1 MIVKNKLTNETILE
15 IESLRRADLRNA
27 NLYNAY
33 LSNTYLKNADLR
45 NADLRNADLYNADLR
60 GADLSNADLRNADL
74 RYADLY
80 NADLSGADL
89 SNADLRNADLRYAN
103 LTLADFRRAIGN
115 MKEIKTILI
124 EKWIITFT
132 HDEMAIG
139 CQQHTIE
146 EWENFNDDDIEK
158 MHSDALKF
166 WKKWKDFI
174 FLAIEKSTKN

>member
-45 NADLRNADLYNADLR
+45 NADLRNADLRNADLYNADLS
-60 GADLSNADLRNADL
+60 GADLS
-74 RYADLY
+74 

>member
-45 NADLRNADLYNADLR
+45 
-60 GADLSNADLRNADL
+60 
-74 RYADLY
+74 